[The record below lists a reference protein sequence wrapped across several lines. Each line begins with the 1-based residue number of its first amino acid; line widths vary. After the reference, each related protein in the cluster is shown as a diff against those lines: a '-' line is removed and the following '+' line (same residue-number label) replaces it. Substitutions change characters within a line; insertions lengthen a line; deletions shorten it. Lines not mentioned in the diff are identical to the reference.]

1 MEKKGY
7 LEMSV
12 ECKLALLKVI
22 NLLFVKI
29 ILIKKITLT
38 PSGWIG
44 KQLESRNFYC

>member
-29 ILIKKITLT
+29 ILVKKSLWLLLIELG
-38 PSGWIG
+38 S
-44 KQLESRNFYC
+44 N

>member
-29 ILIKKITLT
+29 ILIKKSLWLLLVELG
-38 PSGWIG
+38 S
-44 KQLESRNFYC
+44 N

>member
-29 ILIKKITLT
+29 ILIKKSLWLLLIELG
-38 PSGWIG
+38 S
-44 KQLESRNFYC
+44 N